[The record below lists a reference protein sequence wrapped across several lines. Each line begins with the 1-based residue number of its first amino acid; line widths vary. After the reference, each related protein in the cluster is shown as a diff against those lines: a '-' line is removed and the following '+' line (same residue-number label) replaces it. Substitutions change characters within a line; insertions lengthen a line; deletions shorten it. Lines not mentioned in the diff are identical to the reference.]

1 MPEQM
6 WVEITQKQGVTA
18 IVCPAAKRDQAGI
31 TLILAH
37 GAGAGQ
43 TSGFMTRFATELSAR
58 GITVVTFNFL
68 YAELGRRIPDRNNIL
83 ESCFRAVIEVVRKR
97 IGTGKLMIGA
107 ESMGGRIASQIVAAG
122 AANVAGL
129 VFVEY
134 PLHPLG
140 KVDEFLRGICRTFRL
155 LCCSFKV
162 RVTRSAQLTSC
173 GRSSRRSNVKV
184 LT

>member
-97 IGTGKLMIGA
+97 IGTG
-107 ESMGGRIASQIVAAG
+107 
-122 AANVAGL
+122 
-129 VFVEY
+129 
-134 PLHPLG
+134 
-140 KVDEFLRGICRTFRL
+140 
-155 LCCSFKV
+155 
-162 RVTRSAQLTSC
+162 
-173 GRSSRRSNVKV
+173 
-184 LT
+184 